1 MEGNSKDRTFWL
13 AGELA
18 KAAGVS
24 TDTLR
29 HYERKR
35 VLARPGRAANGYR
48 QYPENALER
57 VLLVRSALA
66 VGFTLDE
73 LAGILGERDRGGAPC
88 REVRALAG
96 EKLASLE
103 DQLKRLAALRDE
115 LEGTIADWDSRL
127 AETKPGARAGLLETL
142 GAGKRGSSTEKSK
155 LPPNFTK
162 KEGKNDK

>member
-48 QYPENALER
+48 QYPENALDR

-73 LAGILGERDRGGAPC
+73 LAGILGERERGGAPC
-88 REVRALAG
+88 REVRALAA
-96 EKLASLE
+96 EKLVSLE
-103 DQLKRLAALRDE
+103 DQLKRLSALRDE
-115 LEGTIADWDSRL
+115 LEGTIANWDSRL
-127 AETKPGARAGLLETL
+127 AKTKPGARAGLLETL
-142 GAGKRGSSTEKSK
+142 GTDGRRSSTEKSK

>member
-1 MEGNSKDRTFWL
+1 MIDRTFWL

-35 VLARPGRAANGYR
+35 VLARPRRAVNGYR
-48 QYPENALER
+48 QYPENALDR

-88 REVRALAG
+88 REVRALAA
-96 EKLASLE
+96 EKLALLD
-103 DQLKRLAALRDE
+103 DQLKRLAALHAE
-115 LEGTIADWDSRL
+115 LKGTIADWDLRL
-127 AETKPGARAGLLETL
+127 AEIKPGARAGLLETL
-142 GAGKRGSSTEKSK
+142 GPGGRRSSMEKSK
-155 LPPNFTK
+155 LPPNFAK
-162 KEGKNDK
+162 KGRQK